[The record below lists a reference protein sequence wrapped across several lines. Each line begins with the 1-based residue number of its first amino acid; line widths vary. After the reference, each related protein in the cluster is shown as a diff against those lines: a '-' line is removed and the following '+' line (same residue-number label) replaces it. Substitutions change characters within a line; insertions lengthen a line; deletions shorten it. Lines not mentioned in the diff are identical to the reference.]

1 MLGSTSFSKF
11 SPTFPVSGQGLR
23 VVPCDVQDPQVSDER
38 SSRYFSGASSLTFG
52 AWWYPCH
59 RRLGDQMVLHSEDVS
74 SQTTSPVGD
83 DDEELV
89 RATHPWYLFVGVYR
103 VIAAIK
109 SCPLTSVSRNYRNT
123 NVLGLKKKCKP
134 VICVSALLNWKKKN
148 LNSTHVNRCCCGDLA
163 DQIMSLKRT
172 EIDQKPFK
180 LHAV

>member
-1 MLGSTSFSKF
+1 MTHHAFYPFTMLDLDPPMLGSTSFSKF

-89 RATHPWYLFVGVYR
+89 RATHP
-103 VIAAIK
+103 
-109 SCPLTSVSRNYRNT
+109 
-123 NVLGLKKKCKP
+123 
-134 VICVSALLNWKKKN
+134 
-148 LNSTHVNRCCCGDLA
+148 
-163 DQIMSLKRT
+163 
-172 EIDQKPFK
+172 
-180 LHAV
+180 